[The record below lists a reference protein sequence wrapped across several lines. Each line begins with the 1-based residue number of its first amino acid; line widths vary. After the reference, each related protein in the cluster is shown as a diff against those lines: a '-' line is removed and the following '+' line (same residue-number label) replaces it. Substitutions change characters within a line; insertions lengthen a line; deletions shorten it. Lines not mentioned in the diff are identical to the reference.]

1 MFWIN
6 INYVLYYTFMNVN
19 FLFCFLVLRKIDNY
33 TLLDY
38 SLISSPEITEN
49 YFDLNLK
56 VILSS
61 SEF

>member
-1 MFWIN
+1 MVI
-6 INYVLYYTFMNVN
+6 LYLYECKFSFFFV
-19 FLFCFLVLRKIDNY
+19 FLVLRKIDNY

-38 SLISSPEITEN
+38 SLVSAPEITEN